1 MLFQEA
7 GIPEFERKNLPLV
20 WRGKTLIYVGGVGS
34 EVREQVDDDG
44 TPRYKIEFIKIPAYF
59 LNRPGPEEFQKFL
72 LVDGKKG
79 FGIIELCAAGLL
91 EKL

>member
-34 EVREQVDDDG
+34 EVREQVDDDAN
-44 TPRYKIEFIKIPAYF
+44 TISLSLSLIEFIK
-59 LNRPGPEEFQKFL
+59 NPGLFS
-72 LVDGKKG
+72 
-79 FGIIELCAAGLL
+79 
-91 EKL
+91 